1 MNVLPFGPLLRL
13 ALPDGPN
20 MLITQII
27 STVKATIKISC
38 FCLRLRTWAGNLNL
52 LNFDDSVF
60 GPGLQPWFTLKGIS
74 GNSIPIN
81 KQTDF
86 IGLQ

>member
-1 MNVLPFGPLLRL
+1 MLLPK
-13 ALPDGPN
+13 
-20 MLITQII
+20 
-27 STVKATIKISC
+27 VKD
-38 FCLRLRTWAGNLNL
+38 LGGNLNL

-60 GPGLQPWFTLKGIS
+60 EPGLQPWFTLKGIS

-81 KQTDF
+81 KQKDF